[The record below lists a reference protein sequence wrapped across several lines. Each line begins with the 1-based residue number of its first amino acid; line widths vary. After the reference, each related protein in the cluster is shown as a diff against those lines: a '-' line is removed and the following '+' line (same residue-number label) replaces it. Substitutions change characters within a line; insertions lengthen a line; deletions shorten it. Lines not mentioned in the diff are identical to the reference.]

1 MSIPQGDAP
10 HSTKLPGLQELHR
23 AWLTVPT
30 APTSPSMRR
39 TPPPPPPSRDNLNN
53 RVEGV
58 VGLFRASIE
67 KPMTFSGDMGT

>member
-1 MSIPQGDAP
+1 
-10 HSTKLPGLQELHR
+10 
-23 AWLTVPT
+23 
-30 APTSPSMRR
+30 MRR
-39 TPPPPPPSRDNLNN
+39 TPPPPSRDNLNN